1 MYFVVDLIWT
11 EIIEHEQSER
21 FPHLNTVSTVK
32 KKLIILKLFDLKH
45 ESWNKDVGFIK
56 LLRFSQRWSI
66 EVEGKDREELSSELY
81 GS

>member
-45 ESWNKDVGFIK
+45 ESWNKDVGFNFMMV
-56 LLRFSQRWSI
+56 LLNYYTSVRG
-66 EVEGKDREELSSELY
+66 EV
-81 GS
+81 